1 MYKCKNGHTFEQVK
15 SIRVWREIP
24 DTDAIPGRPLYV
36 QRTVLVWPFCNT
48 PEWGEVEPWEV
59 RREKEISRLVSK
71 IREEL
76 SRKSTITVSGYEE
89 DEEYTL
95 EDAIKFYRLI
105 GNPLMAEALERVM
118 KNEQQ

>member
-36 QRTVLVWPFCNT
+36 QRTVLVCPFCNT
-48 PEWGEVEPWEV
+48 PEWSEVEPWEV